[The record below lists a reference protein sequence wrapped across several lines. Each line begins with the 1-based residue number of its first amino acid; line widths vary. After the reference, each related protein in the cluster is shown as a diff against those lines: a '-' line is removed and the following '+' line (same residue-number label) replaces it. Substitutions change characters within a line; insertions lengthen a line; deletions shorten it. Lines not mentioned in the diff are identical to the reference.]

1 MTILELHHIAMDYGA
16 QDVLVDVSFKIN
28 KGEKVGLIGD
38 NGCGKSTILKL
49 IAGIERPVSGTVS
62 KVKGISTGYLEQH
75 LKFQAG
81 RRVEEEIASVFEAV
95 NRMQRKMRKLEA
107 QMANGASDQINGVME
122 QYGRLQEA
130 FERADGYA
138 CQAKIDAVIDGLGIG
153 AWRDQSVDVLSGGEK
168 NLVGLAK
175 ILLGEPD
182 LLLLDEPGN
191 HLDFEGL
198 AWLETFLQNLDR
210 TVILVSHDRYMLDRV
225 VNRVVEVEDG
235 KASTYMGNYSAYR
248 TEKLR
253 QLLLQKAAYDN
264 QQKEI
269 QRLEEMIKRF
279 ELWGGEKNIRRARN
293 KEKMLD
299 RIDRIHRPV
308 MDRQRIDP
316 AFGAIHG
323 SGKIALELRKYERK
337 AGQRTLFRDVDL
349 LVQSGERVGLVGS
362 NGTGKSMLF
371 KDIVAEAA
379 WEHPTMRIG
388 PRIKLGYYAQEHETL
403 NENRT
408 ILEEICLSGE
418 LNRDQGGGVL
428 SRFLF
433 SWRDLDKK
441 VGNLS
446 GGEKS
451 RVQLACLM
459 VSGANMLLLDE
470 PTNHLDIASREQ
482 VEDALE
488 DFDGTLIVISHDR
501 YFLDKIA
508 ERVIEVRDLNL
519 ESHVGNFS
527 DFWAKRR
534 SNKTPDGEIY
544 SEVEKQIE
552 ALEDEKLRLERGMAS
567 AFEKRDFKR
576 GDRLSRRLRLVEQQ
590 IENLYPKSP

>member
-1 MTILELHHIAMDYGA
+1 MIILELHHIAMAYGA
-16 QDVLVDVSFKIN
+16 QDVLIDVSFKIN

-38 NGCGKSTILKL
+38 NGCGKTTILKL
-49 IAGIERPVSGTVS
+49 IAGIETPVSGTVS
-62 KVKGISTGYLEQH
+62 KVKGISTGYLPQH

-95 NRMQRKMRKLEA
+95 NQMQRKMHKLEA
-107 QMANGASDQINGVME
+107 QMANGASDQINAVME

-138 CQAKIDAVIDGLGIG
+138 CQAKIDAVIDGLGID

-225 VNRVVEVEDG
+225 VNRIVEVEDG
-235 KASTYMGNYSAYR
+235 KASTYIGNYSAYR
-248 TEKLR
+248 AEKMR

-293 KEKMLD
+293 KGKMLD

-316 AFGAIHG
+316 AFGAIQG
-323 SGKIALELRKYERK
+323 SGKIALELRKYGRK

-349 LVQSGERVGLVGS
+349 LVQSGERVGLVGG

-403 NENRT
+403 NDNRT
-408 ILEEICLSGE
+408 ILEEICLSGG

-433 SWRDLDKK
+433 GWRDLDKK

-446 GGEKS
+446 GGEKKS
-451 RVQLACLM
+451 RSVGL
-459 VSGANMLLLDE
+459 
-470 PTNHLDIASREQ
+470 
-482 VEDALE
+482 
-488 DFDGTLIVISHDR
+488 FDGVWGQ
-501 YFLDKIA
+501 Y
-508 ERVIEVRDLNL
+508 V
-519 ESHVGNFS
+519 
-527 DFWAKRR
+527 
-534 SNKTPDGEIY
+534 
-544 SEVEKQIE
+544 
-552 ALEDEKLRLERGMAS
+552 
-567 AFEKRDFKR
+567 AF
-576 GDRLSRRLRLVEQQ
+576 G
-590 IENLYPKSP
+590 

>member
-1 MTILELHHIAMDYGA
+1 MTILELHHIAMAYGA

-38 NGCGKSTILKL
+38 NGCGKTTILKL
-49 IAGIERPVSGTVS
+49 IAGIETPVSGTVS
-62 KVKGISTGYLEQH
+62 KVKSISTGYLEQH
-75 LKFQAG
+75 LKFQVG
-81 RRVEEEIASVFEAV
+81 RRVEEEIASVFTVV
-95 NRMQRKMRKLEA
+95 NQMQHKMRKLEA
-107 QMANGASDQINGVME
+107 QMANGASDQINAVME

-153 AWRDQSVDVLSGGEK
+153 SWRDQSVDVLSGGEK

-198 AWLETFLQNLDR
+198 AWLEAFLQNLDR

-225 VNRVVEVEDG
+225 VNRIVEVEDG
-235 KASTYMGNYSAYR
+235 KVGTYMGNYSAYR
-248 TEKLR
+248 AEKMR

-293 KEKMLD
+293 KGKMLD
-299 RIDRIHRPV
+299 RMDRIHRPV

-316 AFGAIHG
+316 AFGAIQG
-323 SGKIALELRKYERK
+323 SGKIALELRNYGRK
-337 AGQRTLFRDVDL
+337 AGKRTLFRDVDL
-349 LVQSGERVGLVGS
+349 LVQSGERVGLVGD

-388 PRIKLGYYAQEHETL
+388 PRIQLGYYAQEHETL
-403 NENRT
+403 NDNRT

-433 SWRDLDKK
+433 GWRDLDKK
-441 VGNLS
+441 VGSLS

-459 VSGANMLLLDE
+459 VSGSNMLLLDE

-508 ERVIEVRDLNL
+508 ERVIEVRNMDL
-519 ESHVGNFS
+519 ESHTGNFS
-527 DFWAKRR
+527 DFWAKWR
-534 SNKTPDGEIY
+534 SFKTPDGEID

-590 IENLYPKSP
+590 IENLYDAL